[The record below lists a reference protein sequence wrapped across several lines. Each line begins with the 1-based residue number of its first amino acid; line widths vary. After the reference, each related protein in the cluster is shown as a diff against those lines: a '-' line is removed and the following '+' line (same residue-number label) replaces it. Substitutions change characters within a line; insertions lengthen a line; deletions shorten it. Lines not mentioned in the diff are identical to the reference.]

1 MLTRHGLNQ
10 LNSLNIA
17 TNCKAASSAVL
28 RRQHFLM
35 RSLGVGGHSNY
46 GTENRMEE
54 TKSLGGTNLEA
65 DAENILRAIT
75 PILDPTRHKGQAGK
89 VAVIGG
95 CREYTG
101 APYFAAISALKIGAD
116 LSHVFCT
123 KDAAPVIKSYS
134 PELIVHPILEE
145 SYNVGYFSLLSL
157 DMYPYSLCYI
167 AIVAEQNADFYGE
180 PHASRDGDKKYM
192 SDKVVA
198 EVDKWMERFDC
209 LVVGPGLGRDPF
221 LLDCVSEIMKQARR
235 SNVPII
241 VDGDGLFLVT
251 NSLDLVSGY
260 PLAVLTPNVNE
271 YKRLVHKVLNCEVNH
286 QDAHE
291 QLLSLAKRIGG
302 ITILRKGRSDL
313 ISDGE
318 IVKSVSVYGS
328 PRRCGGQGDILSGSV
343 AVFVSWAR
351 HCISGAKGNLSIS
364 PTNPTVLGCI
374 AGSALLRKA
383 ASLAFEGR
391 KRSTLTGD
399 IIDCLGRSLE
409 DICPV

>member
-145 SYNVGYFSLLSL
+145 SYNVG
-157 DMYPYSLCYI
+157 
-167 AIVAEQNADFYGE
+167 
-180 PHASRDGDKKYM
+180 DGDKKYM

-409 DICPV
+409 DICPTC